1 LLRED
6 QAIRKT
12 RVVTQNRSPLPDL
25 PAYLAGHLATAGKRD
40 PDAERRLPADALAQ
54 FVERSA
60 KNLRG
65 LPTRDA
71 ASRVH

>member
-1 LLRED
+1 M
-6 QAIRKT
+6 
-12 RVVTQNRSPLPDL
+12 VTQTRSPLPDV
-25 PAYLAGHLATAGKRD
+25 PAYLATAGKRD

-71 ASRVH
+71 TSRVH

>member
-1 LLRED
+1 
-6 QAIRKT
+6 
-12 RVVTQNRSPLPDL
+12 VVTQTRSPLPDL
-25 PAYLAGHLATAGKRD
+25 PAYLATAGKRD
-40 PDAERRLPADALAQ
+40 PDAERRRHADALAE

-71 ASRVH
+71 ASGMR